1 MRRERDRRPSRTRR
15 HRHGHP
21 GDSRRAAVEDT
32 VEREDGAV
40 ERGIARQ
47 CQAVGQPARA
57 RAREPEV
64 RGVRI
69 AVRAEPARAR
79 REIVAR
85 YRLGFQARRPVPRFA
100 LVAAAAHGRAR
111 EDAAAL
117 EPGEQRRP
125 ELRAADIAEGAVR
138 AQDRWRRPA
147 RPQPA
152 PQQDLQRHR
161 DARVAGRRVD
171 ANRDDVLEARG
182 RAAEATG
189 SPSAA
194 PVAGSSA
201 SHVPG
206 ARSVSLPST
215 SGPPAGSA
223 ASSLTRANGGT
234 GSCARCA
241 PPGPK
246 SRAEPS
252 PRATSRVAKPPCTAT
267 IPTTASGPG
276 GTKTRPV
283 AAVSVPST
291 ATTSPRGSR
300 PFVTSAS
307 VPPT

>member
-1 MRRERDRRPSRTRR
+1 M
-15 HRHGHP
+15 
-21 GDSRRAAVEDT
+21 
-32 VEREDGAV
+32 
-40 ERGIARQ
+40 
-47 CQAVGQPARA
+47 
-57 RAREPEV
+57 
-64 RGVRI
+64 
-69 AVRAEPARAR
+69 
-79 REIVAR
+79 
-85 YRLGFQARRPVPRFA
+85 PRFA

-138 AQDRWRRPA
+138 AQDRWRRRA

-152 PQQDLQRHR
+152 PQQDLQRDR

-182 RAAEATG
+182 ASCRSDGLAERRARRRIERESRPGREIGLTAEHERAAGGLGGEFADARERRDRELRALR
-189 SPSAA
+189 AA
-194 PVAGSSA
+194 
-201 SHVPG
+201 
-206 ARSVSLPST
+206 
-215 SGPPAGSA
+215 
-223 ASSLTRANGGT
+223 
-234 GSCARCA
+234 
-241 PPGPK
+241 GPK